1 MKMDVFQRIENADRP
16 DFGNILSKSFE
27 LFQKLFK
34 EAVLH
39 GLVSLLVLVPFFIV
53 VYVPILPMYIEMLQN
68 AGDPYYSP
76 TAFEDYSVLFIICW
90 VILVLVL
97 SFVLQ
102 VVSMSIAVHFYKV
115 TKNTDMGTNDE
126 TGGYFD
132 LLKNNFGKLL
142 MLSLATFGIAILA
155 TLACYLP
162 IFYVMVPLQ
171 LIVPLL
177 AFNEKLGVSDIIKAA
192 FKLGNKYW
200 LIAFGLIWLSSL
212 IAQIGIILCGIGIIF
227 TAYFVH
233 IVVYY
238 FYKDSVG
245 FDDNSDEIMEVNQG
259 F

>member
-1 MKMDVFQRIENADRP
+1 MKMDIFQRIENAARP
-16 DFGNILSKSFE
+16 DFGDILSKSFE

-34 EAVLH
+34 EAVMH
-39 GLVSLLVLVPFFIV
+39 GLVSLLVLIPFFIV
-53 VYVPILPMYIEMLQN
+53 VYVPILPMYMEMLQH

-76 TAFEDYSVLFIICW
+76 SALDDYSIAFIIGW
-90 VILVLVL
+90 VILVFIM
-97 SFVLQ
+97 SFILQ

-115 TKNTDMGTNDE
+115 TKNTDMGTQDA

-132 LLKNNFGKLL
+132 LLKSNFGKLM
-142 MLSLATFGIAILA
+142 MLSLATFGIAVLA
-155 TLACYLP
+155 ALACYLP

-171 LIVPLL
+171 LVVPIL

-212 IAQIGIILCGIGIIF
+212 IAQLGIILCGIGIIF

-233 IVVYY
+233 VVVYY

-245 FDDNSDEIMEVNQG
+245 FDDTEDVI
-259 F
+259 

>member
-1 MKMDVFQRIENADRP
+1 MKVDIFQRIENAARP

-39 GLVSLLVLVPFFIV
+39 GLVGLLVLIPFFIV
-53 VYVPILPMYIEMLQN
+53 VYVPIIPMYVEMLQN
-68 AGDPYYSP
+68 AGDPYYTPS
-76 TAFEDYSVLFIICW
+76 TFEDYSPMVIIGWVL
-90 VILVLVL
+90 LVFVL
-97 SFVLQ
+97 SFIMQ
-102 VVSMSIAVHFYKV
+102 VVSMSISVHFYKV
-115 TKNTDMGTNDE
+115 MKNKDLGTNDD

-142 MLSLATFGIAILA
+142 VLSLATFGIAILA

-171 LIVPLL
+171 ITVPIL
-177 AFNEKLGVSDIIKAA
+177 AFNEKLSVSDIIKAA

-200 LIAFGLIWLSSL
+200 LIGFGLIWLSSL
-212 IAQIGIILCGIGIIF
+212 IAQLGIILCGIGIVF

-233 IVVYY
+233 VAVYY

-245 FDDNSDEIMEVNQG
+245 FDNPSDVI
-259 F
+259 

>member
-1 MKMDVFQRIENADRP
+1 MKMDIFQRIENAARP
-16 DFGNILSKSFE
+16 DFGDIFSKSFD

-34 EAVLH
+34 EAVMH

-53 VYVPILPMYIEMLQN
+53 VYVPILPMYIEMIQN
-68 AGDPYYSP
+68 AGDPYYTPS
-76 TAFEDYSVLFIICW
+76 AFDDYSFAYMIGWI
-90 VILVLVL
+90 ILVFIL

-102 VVSMSIAVHFYKV
+102 VVTLSITAHFYKV
-115 TKNTDMGTNDE
+115 TKNVDMGTNDE

-142 MLSLATFGIAILA
+142 MLSLATFGIAVVA
-155 TLACYLP
+155 ALACYLP

-171 LIVPLL
+171 LVVPIL
-177 AFNEKLGVSDIIKAA
+177 AFNKKLSVSEIIKAA

-200 LIAFGLIWLSSL
+200 LIAFGLILLSSL
-212 IAQIGIILCGIGIIF
+212 IAQVGIILCGIGIVF

-233 IVVYY
+233 VIVYF

-245 FDDNSDEIMEVNQG
+245 FDEPGDVI
-259 F
+259 

>member
-1 MKMDVFQRIENADRP
+1 MKMDIFQRIENSARP
-16 DFGNILSKSFE
+16 DFGDILSKGFE

-34 EAVLH
+34 EAVMH
-39 GLVSLLVLVPFFIV
+39 GLVSLLVLIPFIIV
-53 VYVPILPMYIEMLQN
+53 VYIPIIPMYIEMLQN
-68 AGDPYYSP
+68 AGDPYYTPS
-76 TAFEDYSVLFIICW
+76 ALDDYTPMMIIGW
-90 VILVLVL
+90 MILVFIL
-97 SFVLQ
+97 SFVMQ
-102 VVSMSIAVHFYKV
+102 VVTMSITVHFYKV

-132 LLKNNFGKLL
+132 LLKNNFGKLM
-142 MLSLATFGIAILA
+142 MLTLATFGISILA
-155 TLACYLP
+155 MLLCFLPLIYIMVPMQLILP
-162 IFYVMVPLQ
+162 I
-171 LIVPLL
+171 L
-177 AFNEKLGVSDIIKAA
+177 AFNEKLSVSDIIKAA

-212 IAQIGIILCGIGIIF
+212 IAQLGIILCGIGIVF

-245 FDDNSDEIMEVNQG
+245 FDDAVET

>member
-1 MKMDVFQRIENADRP
+1 MKMDVFQRIENAARP
-16 DFGNILSKSFE
+16 DFGDILSKSFE

-34 EAVLH
+34 EAVMH
-39 GLVSLLVLVPFFIV
+39 GLVSLLVLIPFIIV
-53 VYVPILPMYIEMLQN
+53 VYIPIIPMYIEMLQN
-68 AGDPYYSP
+68 AGDPYYTPS
-76 TAFEDYSVLFIICW
+76 ALDDYTPMMIIGW
-90 VILVLVL
+90 MILVFIL
-97 SFVLQ
+97 SFVMQ
-102 VVSMSIAVHFYKV
+102 VVTMSITVHFYKV

-132 LLKNNFGKLL
+132 LLKNNFGKLM
-142 MLSLATFGIAILA
+142 MLTLATFGISILA
-155 TLACYLP
+155 MLLCFLPLIYIMVPMQLILP
-162 IFYVMVPLQ
+162 I
-171 LIVPLL
+171 L
-177 AFNEKLGVSDIIKAA
+177 AFNEKLSVSDIIKAA

-212 IAQIGIILCGIGIIF
+212 MAQLGIILCGIGIVF

-245 FDDNSDEIMEVNQG
+245 FDDAVET